1 VHTSGGGRQT
11 VLMPKPAACN
21 IPELFTCAK
30 PPRHSQHNKPRD
42 AGFRATAWEPELRSD
57 KQGTKA
63 KTWFGIV
70 RNNREHLI

>member
-1 VHTSGGGRQT
+1 VRETSAT
-11 VLMPKPAACN
+11 L
-21 IPELFTCAK
+21 
-30 PPRHSQHNKPRD
+30 SQHNKPRD

>member
-1 VHTSGGGRQT
+1 MLASR
-11 VLMPKPAACN
+11 
-21 IPELFTCAK
+21 
-30 PPRHSQHNKPRD
+30 PRRG
-42 AGFRATAWEPELRSD
+42 ARGLRSD